1 MFKLEFPFCG
11 QFYEFM
17 TIAISMW
24 QDKSSHAYKQYF
36 IFPFTLK
43 RYLFSNWSWNIWGPC
58 MSTRKHM
65 CSSRYAKWNRSMFHE
80 TPRAT
85 RTNLT
90 TNRCQSL
97 QLKWQYMVTDF
108 KIADLKAPL
117 LVLKELVCLILTSLL
132 HAKRHT
138 TRVLVTYGCQEFRAY
153 STI

>member
-1 MFKLEFPFCG
+1 MF
-11 QFYEFM
+11 Q
-17 TIAISMW
+17 
-24 QDKSSHAYKQYF
+24 
-36 IFPFTLK
+36 
-43 RYLFSNWSWNIWGPC
+43 
-58 MSTRKHM
+58 
-65 CSSRYAKWNRSMFHE
+65 E

-97 QLKWQYMVTDF
+97 QLEWQYMVTDF

-117 LVLKELVCLILTSLL
+117 LVLNELVCLILTSLL